1 MTNNRTN
8 KPWGYE
14 DLWAKTDKY
23 VGKLIHIK
31 NGESLSLQYHNNK
44 EETVRVVKGRL
55 YVEFQRIN
63 DGGQK
68 VHEYYVLRVGESLHV
83 PPRQVQ
89 RFYAEAGPVDI
100 IEVSTPELDDVVR
113 LEDKYGRGPTDEELE
128 SMWAEI
134 REDVP
139 YSGPVS

>member
-1 MTNNRTN
+1 MTSSRTN

-68 VHEYYVLRVGESLHV
+68 VHEYYVLRVNLCTS
-83 PPRQVQ
+83 RQGKFIGFM
-89 RFYAEAGPVDI
+89 RKPDPLI
-100 IEVSTPELDDVVR
+100 SSR
-113 LEDKYGRGPTDEELE
+113 
-128 SMWAEI
+128 
-134 REDVP
+134 
-139 YSGPVS
+139 

>member
-1 MTNNRTN
+1 MLKEDTMKTKRTK

-14 DLWAKTDKY
+14 DLWAKTDRY

-31 NGESLSLQYHNNK
+31 KGESLSLQYHNDK
-44 EETVRVVKGRL
+44 EESIRVIKGRL
-55 YVEFQRIN
+55 YVEFQNIN

-68 VHEYYVLRVGESLHV
+68 VIEYYVLREGECIHV
-83 PPRQVQ
+83 PPKQVH

-113 LEDKYGRGPTDEELE
+113 IEDD
-128 SMWAEI
+128 
-134 REDVP
+134 
-139 YSGPVS
+139 YSRN